1 MNLLLLSSEQHIK
14 NHSSIGLANFLR
26 ASGHRVEITQDT
38 RVLLEDGE
46 RDFDAVVFNTEYRA
60 ESISITDDLV
70 DSYRFI
76 CAGKGYY
83 CIHLAECR
91 LEDWQEYNDMN
102 GEKSLWRSTKIPPH
116 GPFAPEVY
124 PSGRSCIQGIAS
136 FVTIGD
142 LFGYGPVGYLG
153 HIVAFTIEDH
163 AHCRRDD
170 QVL

>member
-46 RDFDAVVFNTEYRA
+46 RDFDAVVFNTEYQA
-60 ESISITDDLV
+60 ESINITDDLV

-83 CIHLAECR
+83 CIHLADCR

-163 AHCRRDD
+163 AHCCRDD

>member
-46 RDFDAVVFNTEYRA
+46 RDFDAVVFNTEYRT
-60 ESISITDDLV
+60 ESISSTNDLV
-70 DSYRFI
+70 DSHRFI

-83 CIHLAECR
+83 CIHLAKCR
-91 LEDWQEYNDMN
+91 LEDWQEYNDMTV
-102 GEKSLWRSTKIPPH
+102 EKNLWRSTKMPPH
-116 GPFAPEVY
+116 GPFALEVY
-124 PSGRSCIQGIAS
+124 PSGRPCVQGVAS
-136 FVTIGD
+136 VVTIND
-142 LFGYGPVGYLG
+142 LFGYGPIGYLG

-163 AHCRRDD
+163 THCRLYDKA
-170 QVL
+170 L

>member
-1 MNLLLLSSEQHIK
+1 MDLLLLSSERHVK
-14 NHSSIGLANFLR
+14 NHSSIGLANFLQ
-26 ASGHRVEITQDT
+26 ASGHRVKITQDT
-38 RVLLEDGE
+38 RILLEDGE
-46 RDFDAVVFNTEYRA
+46 RDFDAVVFNTEYQA
-60 ESISITDDLV
+60 ESINITDDLV

-83 CIHLAECR
+83 CIHLADCR

-102 GEKSLWRSTKIPPH
+102 GEKSLWRPTKIPPH

-136 FVTIGD
+136 LVTIGD

>member
-1 MNLLLLSSEQHIK
+1 
-14 NHSSIGLANFLR
+14 LANFLR

-46 RDFDAVVFNTEYRA
+46 RDFDAVVFNTEYQA
-60 ESISITDDLV
+60 ESINITDDLV
-70 DSYRFI
+70 DPYRFI

-83 CIHLAECR
+83 CIHLADCR

-116 GPFAPEVY
+116 GPFAPEIY

-163 AHCRRDD
+163 AHCRRDN
-170 QVL
+170 QIL